1 MKNIE
6 KNEPILSE
14 DFIRQ
19 KEAIPQNVQLRWL
32 WIGVLSSLLSAIVF
46 WNIPP
51 INRFYSFA
59 SLLISS
65 LMILLTVIYRKW
77 IGVARN
83 DPIVRKKDI
92 KIVAAFNLF
101 SLFCAGHISGYVV
114 IALIKL
120 FIKG

>member
-59 SLLISS
+59 SVLISS

-101 SLFCAGHISGYVV
+101 SLFLRGAYFRVCSYCIN
-114 IALIKL
+114 
-120 FIKG
+120 

>member
-92 KIVAAFNLF
+92 KIVTVFILF
-101 SLFCAGHISGYVV
+101 LSFCMGHISGYVV
-114 IALIKL
+114 IAFIKL